1 MELDT
6 TLYNYVL
13 KSPRTHNFN
22 RLADFLVKDSQNEK
36 ETVEK
41 IYYWICQNI
50 GYDYALSRKFK
61 SSTEQLS
68 VKNILKNKKTI
79 CSGYSNLFKS
89 FCDYAKIE
97 CVIISG
103 KSKQFGGKIAKHAW
117 NAVNIHNKWYL
128 IDNTW
133 GAGYLTKGGNFERQ
147 LEMEYLFTNPNDF
160 IIEHFPNDSTFQL
173 LEKPITNNDFE
184 SSSFEILRE
193 KKFKD
198 ILD

>member
-1 MELDT
+1 LE
-6 TLYNYVL
+6 
-13 KSPRTHNFN
+13 
-22 RLADFLVKDSQNEK
+22 
-36 ETVEK
+36 
-41 IYYWICQNI
+41 
-50 GYDYALSRKFK
+50 
-61 SSTEQLS
+61 
-68 VKNILKNKKTI
+68 
-79 CSGYSNLFKS
+79 
-89 FCDYAKIE
+89 
-97 CVIISG
+97 G
-103 KSKQFGGKIAKHAW
+103 KLQSMHGMR
-117 NAVNIHNKWYL
+117 VNIHNKWYL